1 DLLAAQVAGPGG
13 PAVDVDLAAVVVDA
27 RRAAHRLRGVLGA
40 HGVDAVGPYAPPHER
55 GQVGP
60 DRVPLGRGDVPAR
73 AVGVDAVPEEDL
85 GAVDVAHA
93 GDDLLVH
100 QQRGDGRTAAADPAV
115 RGGRVR
121 VGAERVGAEAG
132 VHGLLL
138 GVGDEGAGGGSAQVG
153 VAAVTGEAQAHG
165 VGGRRRGGR
174 SEGDLA
180 EQAEVDVDPVGVPGA
195 GVAEA
200 EEEVFAVG

>member
-1 DLLAAQVAGPGG
+1 
-13 PAVDVDLAAVVVDA
+13 
-27 RRAAHRLRGVLGA
+27 
-40 HGVDAVGPYAPPHER
+40 
-55 GQVGP
+55 
-60 DRVPLGRGDVPAR
+60 
-73 AVGVDAVPEEDL
+73 AVPEEDL

-200 EEEVFAVG
+200 EEEVFAVGVGGVQGAAVEQGGRVAELALGAGDPQRAAAREGGRVVLGQPVNRVPLRHRVPF